1 MSTRTRTTK
10 LLGVAGVVTLG
21 LTACGD
27 GGGESEASANWR
39 EATSAEDGGGMDQL
53 IEDAQAEGQFNA
65 MGLYEDW
72 ANYGPLLEA
81 FSEEYDIEINN
92 DTSTGSSQDLINA
105 VINRQGQDNS
115 LDYLDT
121 GVSFAEDA
129 AEDGLLAEYTPETID
144 DIEEEFQS
152 ESGTWINHLGGT
164 IAIGCDTSRVDDCPE
179 NFEDLLDPQYSGQ
192 VALPS
197 NPTASEGSFM
207 IVHAAAEANGG
218 SFDDIEPGIE
228 FFGDLSGMGN
238 LIPVEADAGTIETG
252 ETPIVIDWDYLLQPI
267 ANDLEEDADIEMEI
281 HLPEDGQVSSFYAAS
296 INDDAPNPAV
306 ARLFY
311 EFLFSDEGQNILLEG
326 YVSPVRL
333 DAMIEQGTV
342 NEEALAELPSQ
353 DGIEAP
359 QPSLEQREANQEI
372 VNEQW
377 DGTVQ

>member
-1 MSTRTRTTK
+1 MFTRTQK
-10 LLGVAGVVTLG
+10 ALGASAAAAIA

-27 GGGESEASANWR
+27 EGGESEASQNWR
-39 EATSAEDGGGMDQL
+39 EAASVEDGGGMDQL

-72 ANYGPLLEA
+72 ANYGELLET
-81 FSEEYDIEINN
+81 FSEEYDIEISN

-105 VINRQGQDNS
+105 VVNRQGQDNS

-129 AEDGLLAEYTPETID
+129 AEDGLLAEYSPQTID
-144 DIEEEFQS
+144 DIDEEFVS

-164 IAIGCDTSRVDDCPE
+164 VAIGCDTSRVDDCPE

-207 IVHAAAEANGG
+207 IVHAAAEASGG
-218 SFDDIEPGIE
+218 SFDDITPGIE
-228 FFGDLSGMGN
+228 FFGELSEMGN
-238 LIPVEADAGTIETG
+238 LVPVEGDAGTIETG
-252 ETPIVIDWDYLLQPI
+252 ETPIVLDWDYLLQPI
-267 ANDLEEDADIEMEI
+267 ANDLEDDAGIEMEI
-281 HLPEDGQVSSFYAAS
+281 NLPEDGQVSSFYAAS
-296 INDDAPNPAV
+296 INEDAPNPAV

-333 DAMIEQGTV
+333 DAMIEQDTV
-342 NEEALAELPSQ
+342 DEDALAELPSQ

-359 QPSLEQREANQEI
+359 QPTLEQREANQQI